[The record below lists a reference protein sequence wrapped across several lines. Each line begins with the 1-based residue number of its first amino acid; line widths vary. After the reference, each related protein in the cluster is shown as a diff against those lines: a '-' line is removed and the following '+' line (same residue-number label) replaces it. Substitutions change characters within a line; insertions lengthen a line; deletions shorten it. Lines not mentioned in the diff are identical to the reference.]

1 MLLDLNM
8 FFSLQIRLATAD
20 ISFGI
25 LELGQFQ
32 LNTVG
37 TLMKIIY
44 AFLWQVILNI
54 KILLLNALNN
64 PLLGICPDRQR
75 YLP

>member
-44 AFLWQVILNI
+44 AFLWQVIFV
-54 KILLLNALNN
+54 
-64 PLLGICPDRQR
+64 
-75 YLP
+75 